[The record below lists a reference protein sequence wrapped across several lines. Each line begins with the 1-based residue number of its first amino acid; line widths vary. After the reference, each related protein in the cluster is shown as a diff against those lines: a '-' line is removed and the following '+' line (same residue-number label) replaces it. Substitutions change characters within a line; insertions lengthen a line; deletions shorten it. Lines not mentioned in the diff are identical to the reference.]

1 MALTFYIMCRELER
15 MRRSSVFLSI
25 DYYVV
30 YYRDVISQ
38 KYKNENVN
46 ITIRSREADESEQV
60 EYLHSSVVRKLSK
73 V

>member
-1 MALTFYIMCRELER
+1 MCRELER